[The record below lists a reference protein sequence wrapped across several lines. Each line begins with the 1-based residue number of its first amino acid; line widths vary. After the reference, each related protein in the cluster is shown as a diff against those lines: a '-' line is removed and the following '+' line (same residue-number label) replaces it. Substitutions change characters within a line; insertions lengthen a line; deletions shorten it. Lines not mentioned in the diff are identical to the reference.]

1 MFYFAIFLKDKILLQ
16 VHVSVKI
23 NLLLNFKGVLNNF
36 EYHRFAAC
44 IQKRYGDFVKLRIKN
59 KWALFVFHPDTAKE
73 ILLKKSKYPITGSLE
88 VYRVYNEQ
96 KKLHPPMISL

>member
-1 MFYFAIFLKDKILLQ
+1 MFYFAIFLKDEILLQ
-16 VHVSVKI
+16 VSVKI
-23 NLLLNFKGVLNNF
+23 NSFLNFKGVLNNF

-59 KWALFVFHPDTAKE
+59 KRALFVFHPDTAKE